1 MRIRCVAGAGALLAA
16 GAFLLAGCGGD
27 DGPPAPAQ
35 VADLPPPIATADR
48 AADPQPEPAVTL
60 DPPRE
65 PTAAADVSASQDEPT
80 PSTNTAAAAAGPAA
94 PVDEPTPPTVAAAA
108 AAGPVAPV
116 DDPPNVDSEQAPEAP
131 AAQPLVKTVVL
142 DPGHGGDDPGAA
154 AFGVV
159 ERESNLDMALRVE
172 RLLVGDGIRV
182 ILTRHDEGRVTT
194 PDAALSESGT
204 AFLEAIAERFGR
216 DNVRLRSFA
225 VRRADLQARVDIAN
239 AEGADLFVSIHSN
252 GSTIA
257 RQAGVEVWYDP
268 NRPFSADNLVLAQAL
283 QRRVVA
289 ELSAY
294 GYTPADR
301 GVMDDSCW
309 RFSEQAGQCF
319 PLFVLGPARVILRD
333 DLRRFEL
340 DPAALGLPPDQEIV
354 YVPRATQ
361 MPAALVELLFIS
373 NEDEAALLRD
383 DAARDAAARGV
394 AEAIREFLQSPKET
408 DAAPANASG

>member
-1 MRIRCVAGAGALLAA
+1 MRNRRCAGAGTLLAA
-16 GAFLLAGCGGD
+16 AAILLVGCGGD
-27 DGPPAPAQ
+27 DGSPAPAQ
-35 VADLPPPIATADR
+35 AADLPPPIATADR
-48 AADPQPEPAVTL
+48 AADPQPAPAVTL

-65 PTAAADVSASQDEPT
+65 PPAEMDSSASEDEPAPFTDTAA
-80 PSTNTAAAAAGPAA
+80 
-94 PVDEPTPPTVAAAA
+94 VAAARPA
-108 AAGPVAPV
+108 TPV
-116 DDPPNVDSEQAPEAP
+116 DDPPNVDSERVREAP
-131 AAQPLVKTVVL
+131 AVKPSVRTVVL

-172 RLLVGDGIRV
+172 RLLAGDGIRV
-182 ILTRHDEGRVTT
+182 ILTRRDEDRVAT

-204 AFLEAIAERFGR
+204 AFLKAIAERFGR

-225 VRRADLQARVDIAN
+225 ARRADLQARVDIAN

-252 GSTIA
+252 GSPIP

-268 NRPFSADNLVLAQAL
+268 NRPFSADNLALAQAL

-309 RFSEQAGQCF
+309 RFSEQVGQCF

-340 DPAALGLPPDQEIV
+340 DPAALGLPPDQEVV

-408 DAAPANASG
+408 DSAPANASG